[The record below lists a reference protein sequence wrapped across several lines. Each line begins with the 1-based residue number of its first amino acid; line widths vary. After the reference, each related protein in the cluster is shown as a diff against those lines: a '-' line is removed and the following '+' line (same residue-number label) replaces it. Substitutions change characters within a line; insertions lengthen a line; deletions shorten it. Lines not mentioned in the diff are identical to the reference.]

1 MINESFNVYVTDI
14 FVLINESFNVYVT
27 NMFVFRFCIFMFVFH
42 F

>member
-1 MINESFNVYVTDI
+1 MINESFNVYVTDM

-27 NMFVFRFCIFMFVFH
+27 DMFMFRFCIFMFVFH